1 MGRCCEFSDMG
12 ILASRTW
19 LKIDQGRQNEAAVM
33 DQTAD
38 QSEGTPLKHWYVFG
52 KDINWTRR
60 HPLVAGT

>member
-1 MGRCCEFSDMG
+1 MG